1 MKRKLTLTDLLIIAI
16 LLAASHGLAYAVT
29 HSTPVQASGGPVARP
44 APTCDDAPKAGTVE
58 LSPGGTMNAMEQV
71 TFTIPFCADNLVAF
85 ATVDNGNTA
94 GEATGAK
101 PWGVGAV
108 NVSMELDAPSSDVYT
123 VYWRVEPVTQ

>member
-58 LSPGGTMNAMEQV
+58 LRPNGTANAISLVEFS
-71 TFTIPFCADNLVAF
+71 TPFCTGPVVVV
-85 ATVDNGNTA
+85 ATVNDGNTA
-94 GEATGAK
+94 GERVATQAFGLEGAAVSLQL
-101 PWGVGAV
+101 GEASEVDYVVGWVAMV
-108 NVSMELDAPSSDVYT
+108 AS
-123 VYWRVEPVTQ
+123 Q